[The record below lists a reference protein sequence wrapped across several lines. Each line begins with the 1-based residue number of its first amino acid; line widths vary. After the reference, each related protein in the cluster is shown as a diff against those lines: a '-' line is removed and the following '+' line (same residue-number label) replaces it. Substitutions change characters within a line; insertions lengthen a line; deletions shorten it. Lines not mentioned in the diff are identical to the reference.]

1 MNNLDKTINCLVV
14 DDEPLALAL
23 LSDYIA
29 KTPGLKLLSATSD
42 PLTALA
48 LAKDGTVDLVFL
60 DMQMPELSGMQFMK
74 ILQKKSMVIV
84 TTAYSEYALESYDH
98 HVVDYLL
105 KPITFERFWLAIE
118 KAQERFNALAS
129 PNLAANVAPPVN
141 QFIFVKT
148 DYRLV
153 KVALNDIYYL
163 EGARDYVVIH
173 TPTEQLLTLQ
183 SMKSLEDQL
192 PAEQFMR
199 IHKSYVISLDKIS
212 FIERGRVAINNQ
224 LIPVSDTHKD
234 RLLEKLKLS
243 R

>member
-1 MNNLDKTINCLVV
+1 MNCLVV

-23 LSDYIA
+23 LSDYID
-29 KTPGLKLLSATSD
+29 KTPGLKLVKATSD

-48 LAKDGTVDLVFL
+48 LAKDGTIDLVLL

-118 KAQERFNALAS
+118 KAQERFNSLVS
-129 PNLAANVAPPVN
+129 PNLPSNATPPVN

-199 IHKSYVISLDKIS
+199 VHKSYVISLDKIS
-212 FIERGRVAINNQ
+212 FIERGRIAINNQ

-234 RLLEKLKLS
+234 RLLEKLKLPK
-243 R
+243 

>member
-1 MNNLDKTINCLVV
+1 MDKTINCLVV

-23 LSDYIA
+23 LSDYID
-29 KTPGLKLLSATSD
+29 KTPGLNLVSATSD

-48 LAKDGTVDLVFL
+48 LAKNGTVDLVFL
-60 DMQMPELSGMQFMK
+60 DMQLPELSGMQFMK

-84 TTAYSEYALESYDH
+84 TTAYGEYALESYDH

-118 KAQERFNALAS
+118 KAQERFNALANPS
-129 PNLAANVAPPVN
+129 LATNAAPPVN

-153 KVALNDIYYL
+153 KVGLNDIYYL

-173 TPTEQLLTLQ
+173 TLTEQLLTLQ
-183 SMKSLEDQL
+183 SMKSLEEQL

-224 LIPVSDTHKD
+224 LIPVSDTYKD

-243 R
+243 K